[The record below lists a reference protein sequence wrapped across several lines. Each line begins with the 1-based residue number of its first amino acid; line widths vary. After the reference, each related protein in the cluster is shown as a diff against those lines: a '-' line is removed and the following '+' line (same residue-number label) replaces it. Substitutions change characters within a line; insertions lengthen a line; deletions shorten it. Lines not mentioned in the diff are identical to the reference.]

1 MVSHNAAKAKL
12 INIYVY
18 PDWAEMLSG
27 CRFRV
32 HTHTHT
38 HTQQERGRGRNI
50 IIEWIHMNK
59 LTYIEYSNSALT

>member
-32 HTHTHT
+32 HTHAAGER
-38 HTQQERGRGRNI
+38 ERGRERNI

>member
-32 HTHTHT
+32 HTHTYI
-38 HTQQERGRGRNI
+38 GRGRNI

>member
-1 MVSHNAAKAKL
+1 MASHNAAKAEL

-38 HTQQERGRGRNI
+38 HTAVERERNI